1 MQGLSLAVLPDVL
14 AICRVPTDTS
24 LADVPTGGLFWS
36 ATRTQ
41 DELSL
46 VIPDDQVPKDWQAER
61 GWRCLQ
67 VRGKL
72 DFEATGVLSALSAPL
87 AFAGISI
94 FVVSTFDTDY
104 VLVREQDLNSACEV
118 LSEHGYKVD
127 KGQGRKAQPSSP
139 VGFAA
144 PSGTE
149 GQ

>member
-1 MQGLSLAVLPDVL
+1 MQGLSLDVLPDVL
-14 AICRVPTDTS
+14 AICRVPADTP
-24 LADVPTGGLFWS
+24 LAEVPTGGRFWS

-46 VIPDDQVPKDWQAER
+46 IIQDDQVPKDWQAER

-72 DFEATGVLSALSAPL
+72 DFEATGVLSALAAPL

-104 VLVREQDLNSACEV
+104 ILVREQDLDGACEV
-118 LSEHGYKVD
+118 LSEHGNTVQKLRVN
-127 KGQGRKAQPSSP
+127 GEQ
-139 VGFAA
+139 
-144 PSGTE
+144 
-149 GQ
+149 

>member
-1 MQGLSLAVLPDVL
+1 MEGLSLAVLPDVL
-14 AICRVPTDTS
+14 AICRVPSDTPF
-24 LADVPTGGLFWS
+24 AEVPTEGRFWS

-72 DFEATGVLSALSAPL
+72 DFDVTGVLSALSAPL

-104 VLVREQDLNSACEV
+104 VLVREQDLDSACEV
-118 LSEHGYKVD
+118 LRENGNKV
-127 KGQGRKAQPSSP
+127 KKA
-139 VGFAA
+139 
-144 PSGTE
+144 
-149 GQ
+149 

>member
-1 MQGLSLAVLPDVL
+1 MEGLSLAVLPDVL
-14 AICRVPTDTS
+14 AICRVPSDTPF
-24 LADVPTGGLFWS
+24 AEVPTEGRFWS

-46 VIPDDQVPKDWQAER
+46 VIPDDQVPKGWQAER
-61 GWRCLQ
+61 GWRCFQ

-104 VLVREQDLNSACEV
+104 VLVREQDLDSACEV
-118 LSEHGYKVD
+118 LRENGIKV
-127 KGQGRKAQPSSP
+127 KKA
-139 VGFAA
+139 
-144 PSGTE
+144 
-149 GQ
+149 